1 MKPIETVS
9 IIGMGGLGVMFGKPL
24 LDTLPRGA
32 VRMIASRERV
42 ARYTASPT
50 TCNGVL
56 CDFPYIVPGDNTPPA
71 DLVLVAV
78 KFPHMAQTMADMAS
92 QVGKDTVIVSLLN
105 GISSEELLEEV
116 WPGQVVYSVSIGMDT
131 QRVGQEISYSRM
143 GRIQLGEPNRPVSPR
158 AQRLADFFAKAAI
171 PVELCDDI
179 LFHQWN
185 KWMLNVGCNQ
195 VCAAL
200 GANYR
205 QLGQLGKPRDMMLS
219 AMAEVVEIAK
229 VRGVSL
235 RTQHIAPWEG
245 ILAGLAPEGIPS
257 MAQDVVAKRPS
268 EVDMFGGTVCR
279 LGKKYG
285 IPTPTNQWLVE
296 RICQIENQY

>member
-24 LDTLPRGA
+24 LDILPRGA
-32 VRMIASRERV
+32 VRMIADPQRI
-42 ARYTASPT
+42 ARYTANPT
-50 TCNGVL
+50 ICNGQI

-78 KFPHMAQTMADMAS
+78 KFPHMTQAIADMAS
-92 QVGKDTVIVSLLN
+92 QVGKDTIIVSLLN

-116 WPGQVVYSVSIGMDT
+116 WPRQVVYSVSIGMDT
-131 QRVGQEISYSRM
+131 QRVRQEISYSRM
-143 GRIQLGEPNRPVSPR
+143 GRIQLGEANCPISPR
-158 AQRLADFFAKAAI
+158 IQLLADFFAKATIA
-171 PVELCDDI
+171 VELCDDI

-195 VCAAL
+195 TCAAL
-200 GANYR
+200 GANYQ
-205 QLGQLGKPRDMMLS
+205 QLVEAGKPRDTMLS

-235 RTQHIAPWEG
+235 RQEHIAPWTTV
-245 ILAGLAPEGIPS
+245 LSGLTPGAIPS

-268 EVDMFGGTVCR
+268 EVDMFGGTVCK
-279 LGKKYG
+279 LGKQYG
-285 IPTPTNQWLVE
+285 IPTPTNQWLVN
-296 RICQIENQY
+296 RIRQIEAQY